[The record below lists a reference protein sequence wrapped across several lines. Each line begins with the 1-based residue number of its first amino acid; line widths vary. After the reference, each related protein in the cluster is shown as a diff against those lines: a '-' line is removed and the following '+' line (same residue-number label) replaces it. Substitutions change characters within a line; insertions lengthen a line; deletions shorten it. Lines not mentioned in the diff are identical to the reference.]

1 MVVGRMTFLGACTFN
16 ILCIV
21 VYKRYDV
28 ASGILGVGATFTA
41 AKEFQ
46 HKEVLRNETG
56 ESGTLHQKANVTQSV
71 MIEHAIYQVGWP
83 SLLCFSLS
91 RTPSLN
97 GVSNILAHTGTT
109 TGRTVRQES
118 ISNCGS
124 AAGYD
129 TSSSSSMHQTHYQ
142 TI

>member
-1 MVVGRMTFLGACTFN
+1 MTFLGACTFN

-56 ESGTLHQKANVTQSV
+56 ESGTLHQKAIVTQSV
-71 MIEHAIYQVGWP
+71 MIEHAIYQVGLP

-91 RTPSLN
+91 RTPSLH
-97 GVSNILAHTGTT
+97 GVSNILAPTGTT
-109 TGRTVRQES
+109 STGRTVRQES